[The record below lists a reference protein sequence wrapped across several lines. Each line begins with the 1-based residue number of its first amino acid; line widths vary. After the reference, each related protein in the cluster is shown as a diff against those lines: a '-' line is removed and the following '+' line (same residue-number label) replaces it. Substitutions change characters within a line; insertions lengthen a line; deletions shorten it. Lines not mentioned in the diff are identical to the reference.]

1 MRLERARISNFK
13 LLEDVELE
21 FSTDPDRP
29 LTVIRA
35 ENGSGKTSI
44 LYALRWALWGEHG
57 IPEMRLSS
65 TATPAGKTVPIQV
78 TVEFVASEPYSGDP
92 IRYRLISTSQET
104 TTAGDDYTR
113 TPQRQRLVRC
123 TDRGDEDVAE
133 VEGFIATELPM
144 NLADVFFTNGDDV
157 QRFVSGNG
165 VPRGERQGAVHRAI
179 RQLLGLDHV
188 ENASDVLEFVAKKI
202 RRDMA
207 NSGSNEHKSAQ
218 DQLDR
223 IDEETNE
230 KKERLEQI
238 KHRKNRIYDDI
249 HLDERDLDAL
259 KGVGDLETIQARI
272 RSIESDIQHLGS
284 EETGIRRRIKDL
296 LRSEGLS
303 WGWIGDKLR
312 AGLNNLD
319 ELEQRDVIPGASIE
333 VLIDRVEMGTC
344 ICGEPLE
351 EGQPRHAHVVS
362 LINEQRKVA
371 PHLQR
376 LTKLWHDARSSA
388 ASNLAAGND
397 GTAVP
402 QQVTTL
408 REELTRCRDR
418 QRLKQAELVSERQ
431 KREHIPEAR
440 IRELTERLA
449 SNRGKLLD
457 AERDY
462 GHVSGDIQ
470 RLQQQADDY
479 AKIVDEQ
486 NRNQAQNEALQHSS
500 AVAQDLATLAKGT
513 LDRLKSSYV
522 EKVSSR
528 MNTLFLDIVGADP
541 DAAGALFS
549 SVNINQENDII
560 VHSLESR
567 TLDTDTEVNGASQRA
582 LTLAFIWALMEVA
595 EREAPRIIDTPLGM
609 TSGSVK
615 LRMVELLTEPT
626 PNGLPFQV
634 VLFMTRSEIRDIEPL
649 IERRAGV
656 VTTLACSKD
665 YPVDLS
671 NDWGIDYPVV
681 KTCKCNYQQVCFVC
695 ARRNDSGRFEYREV
709 LR

>member
-21 FSTDPDRP
+21 FSTEADRP

-44 LYALRWALWGEHG
+44 LYALRWALWGESG
-57 IPEMRLSS
+57 IPDMRLSS
-65 TATPAGKTVPIQV
+65 TATPAGETVPIQV

-92 IRYRLISTSQET
+92 IRYRLISTCEET

-113 TPQRQRLVRC
+113 TQQRQRLVRC
-123 TDRGDEDVAE
+123 TDRGDEDIAE
-133 VEGFIATELPM
+133 VAGFIATELPL

-157 QRFVSGNG
+157 QRFISGNRL
-165 VPRGERQGAVHRAI
+165 PRNERQRAVHGAI

-188 ENASDVLEFVAKKI
+188 EKASEVLDSVASKI

-207 NSGSNEHKSAQ
+207 NSGTSEHKSAQ

-223 IDEETNE
+223 IEEEINQ
-230 KKERLEQI
+230 KKDNLQRI
-238 KHRKNRIYDDI
+238 NHRKTRIEEDI
-249 HLDERDLDAL
+249 RVDERELNTL
-259 KGVGDLETIQARI
+259 QGVGDLESIQARI
-272 RSIESDIQHLGS
+272 RGIENDIKHLES
-284 EETGIRRRIKDL
+284 QEADIRRRIKDL
-296 LRSEGLS
+296 LKSENLS

-312 AGLNNLD
+312 AGLDSLD
-319 ELEQRDVIPGASIE
+319 DLAQTDVIPGASIE
-333 VLIDRVEMGTC
+333 VLIDRVHMGTC

-351 EGQPRHAHVVS
+351 EGHPRREHVVS

-371 PHLQR
+371 PQLQR
-376 LTKLWHDARSSA
+376 LTKLWHDARNSAGADRA
-388 ASNLAAGND
+388 ASVD
-397 GTAVP
+397 GRAVP
-402 QQVTTL
+402 EQVKTL
-408 REELTRCRDR
+408 REQLTRCRDG
-418 QRLKQAELVSERQ
+418 QRLKQAELKSERE
-431 KREHIPEAR
+431 KREHIQEAR
-440 IRELTERLA
+440 IRDLTERLA
-449 SNRGKLLD
+449 SNRGKLSD
-457 AERDY
+457 TDRDY
-462 GHVSGDIQ
+462 GHISGDIQ
-470 RLQQQADDY
+470 RLEQQAEGY
-479 AKIVDEQ
+479 AKTVDEQ
-486 NRNQAQNEALQHSS
+486 ARNQAQNEALQQSS
-500 AVAQDLATLAKGT
+500 LVAQDLVTLGKGT
-513 LDRLKSSYV
+513 LDRLKSTYV

-528 MNTLFLDIVGADP
+528 MNALFLNIVGADP

-549 SVNINQENDII
+549 GVNINGANDII

-567 TLDTDTEVNGASQRA
+567 TLDTDTELNGASQRA

-615 LRMVELLTEPT
+615 RRMVELLTGPT
-626 PNGLPFQV
+626 SSGLPFQV

-649 IERRAGV
+649 LEQRAGV
-656 VTTLACSKD
+656 VTTLTCSKD

-671 NDWGIDYPVV
+671 HDWGADHPIV
-681 KTCKCNYQQVCFVC
+681 KTCKCNHQQVCMVC
-695 ARRNDSGRFEYREV
+695 ERRNDVGRFEYREV